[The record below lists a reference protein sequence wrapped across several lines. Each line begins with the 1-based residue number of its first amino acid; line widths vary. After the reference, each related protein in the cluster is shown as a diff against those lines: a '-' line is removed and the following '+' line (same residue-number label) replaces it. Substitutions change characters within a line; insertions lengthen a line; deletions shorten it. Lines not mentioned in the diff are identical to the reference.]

1 MAGTETETEV
11 RKLPFNW
18 AELSET
24 EREDI
29 KTSFPRSVFNDLVRY
44 ETGLVMWR
52 HYAEHL
58 AERIYNFKLREDD
71 VWVVTFPKA
80 GTTMTQELVWSLV
93 HGLEN
98 EKISTNIRER
108 SPFLEIVAPTDET
121 WTEVFNPTIDLADNL
136 SGRRIIKTHLPLEF
150 LPPGLLEK
158 CKVVYVARNVKDT
171 VVSYYH
177 HNLLLDWH
185 GFKGTFGQFLQHF
198 QDGILPYGSYWYH
211 LRTAYEARN
220 HPNIKFL
227 WFEDMKKDKKKV
239 TRELARFLNVPLTE
253 EELEGLEEH
262 VKFENMKKRTAANP
276 CNKEGFF
283 RKGIIGD
290 WRSLFSCEQEAE
302 IDAWSRDN
310 VKGTELENEPNISV
324 PTTID
329 TGL

>member
-1 MAGTETETEV
+1 M
-11 RKLPFNW
+11 
-18 AELSET
+18 
-24 EREDI
+24 
-29 KTSFPRSVFNDLVRY
+29 
-44 ETGLVMWR
+44 
-52 HYAEHL
+52 
-58 AERIYNFKLREDD
+58 
-71 VWVVTFPKA
+71 
-80 GTTMTQELVWSLV
+80 
-93 HGLEN
+93 
-98 EKISTNIRER
+98 
-108 SPFLEIVAPTDET
+108 
-121 WTEVFNPTIDLADNL
+121 
-136 SGRRIIKTHLPLEF
+136 
-150 LPPGLLEK
+150 
-158 CKVVYVARNVKDT
+158 ARNVKDT

-198 QDGILPYGSYWYH
+198 RDGILPYGSYWYH

-290 WRSLFSCEQEAE
+290 WKSLFSCEQEAE
-302 IDAWSRDN
+302 IDRWSRDN
-310 VKGTELENEPNISV
+310 VKGTLLENEKNISW
-324 PTTID
+324 
-329 TGL
+329 